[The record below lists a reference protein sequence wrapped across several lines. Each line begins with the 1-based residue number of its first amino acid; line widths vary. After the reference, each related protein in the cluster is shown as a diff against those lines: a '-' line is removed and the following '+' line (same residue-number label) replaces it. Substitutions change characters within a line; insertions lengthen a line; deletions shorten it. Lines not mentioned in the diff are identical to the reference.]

1 MFSFS
6 KKKTPPPEV
15 APVAAPVVA
24 PASTL
29 VSTPVVTP
37 APTYAHTGSL
47 IGTRVAPAIELP
59 VPGTAPERKDWV
71 SKLSLGLRKTGSSI
85 STVFTG
91 TQITES
97 LYDEL

>member
-1 MFSFS
+1 MFSFF

-15 APVAAPVVA
+15 APVAAPVAA
-24 PASTL
+24 PAE
-29 VSTPVVTP
+29 TPVVTP

-59 VPGTAPERKDWV
+59 VPGAEPERKDWV

-97 LYDEL
+97 LYDELV